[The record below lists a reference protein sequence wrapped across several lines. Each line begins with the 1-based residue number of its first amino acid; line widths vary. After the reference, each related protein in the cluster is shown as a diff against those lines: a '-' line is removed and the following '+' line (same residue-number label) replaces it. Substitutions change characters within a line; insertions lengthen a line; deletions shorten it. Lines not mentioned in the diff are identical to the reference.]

1 MMNHNRTPLRTLRKP
16 GSGIARPFALRA
28 IAGTSVFTGLLAV
41 SMLSG
46 CGQEEEEAPPPPP
59 VRTTQAPP
67 PKIDTMSG
75 IMLDPRVQ
83 WPEEN
88 HPSTVELAQAVADL
102 VNALAKA
109 DANAFMERLAPE
121 DAALTRELVNFGLWQ
136 QQMKGIEAV
145 RVCVL
150 NETSAD
156 TAELG
161 IGLQTAKGA
170 YMIAFRGQTSS
181 PWVFRGLGIADI
193 EAPRVAMLDG
203 SPLTLPMIPE
213 AVQFVPPPE
222 EKKQPEDDGSGGDGG
237 DYEPPAPSAPGDGIP
252 KKPRR
257 HYR

>member
-1 MMNHNRTPLRTLRKP
+1 MMNHNRTPLRTLRKA
-16 GSGIARPFALRA
+16 GSLAQPFALRA
-28 IAGTSVFTGLLAV
+28 IAGTSVLTGLLAV

-59 VRTTQAPP
+59 ARTTQAPP

-75 IMLDPRVQ
+75 IVLDPRVQ

-109 DANAFMERLAPE
+109 DANAFMQRLAPQ
-121 DAALTRELVNFGLWQ
+121 DAALTRELVKFGLWQ

-150 NETSAD
+150 NEIDSTSANI
-156 TAELG
+156 G
-161 IGLQTAKGA
+161 IGLQTARGA
-170 YMIAFRGQTSS
+170 YMIAFHGQTSS
-181 PWVFRGLGIADI
+181 PWVFSGLGIADI

-203 SPLTLPMIPE
+203 SPLMPPVIPQV
-213 AVQFVPPPE
+213 VQFVPPPD
-222 EKKQPEDDGSGGDGG
+222 EKEKPEDGGGDC
-237 DYEPPAPSAPGDGIP
+237 EPPAPSAPGDGIP